1 MIIGKLIAIAIIA
14 YLLGAIPFALIV
26 ARLMGKV
33 DITKHGSGN
42 VGGTNVLR
50 TVGRKAALIAVI
62 LDLCKAALAVFLARI
77 IMGDDALPIVNFPID
92 WHAAQVL
99 AAIMAMV
106 GHNWSIY
113 IKFRGGKGVSA
124 YFGSWFIMCLPAAL
138 FGGAI
143 VIITAIITRYISK
156 GSILGSL
163 GIVVLLIVL
172 TLTTGFPPIYLL
184 YSVISV
190 ILIVYQHRH
199 NIDRLQTGTERRLGE
214 KVPTA
219 KSASPNDN

>member
-62 LDLCKAALAVFLARI
+62 LDLGKAALAVFLARI

-143 VIITAIITRYISK
+143 LIITAIITRHVSK

-199 NIDRLQTGTERRLGE
+199 NIDRLQTGTEHRLGE
-214 KVPTA
+214 KVPTT

>member
-1 MIIGKLIAIAIIA
+1 MIIGKLIAIGIVA
-14 YLLGAIPFALIV
+14 YLLGAIPFALII
-26 ARLMGKV
+26 AKLMGKV

-50 TVGRKAALIAVI
+50 TVGRKAALVSVI
-62 LDLCKAALAVFLARI
+62 LDLGKAALAVFLATI

-99 AAIMAMV
+99 AMV

-124 YFGSWFIMCLPAAL
+124 YFGSWFVMCLPAAL

-143 VIITAIITRYISK
+143 VIITAIITRYVSK

-163 GIVVLLIVL
+163 GIIVLIIAL

-199 NIDRLQTGTERRLGE
+199 NIDRLQTGTERKLGE
-214 KVPTA
+214 KVLTT
-219 KSASPNDN
+219 KSE